1 MDSKT
6 STITRTASK
15 RQSLPVEQMDQDY
28 VIFRCVI
35 CNDHYINY
43 CIKTGS

>member
-6 STITRTASK
+6 PTITRTASK

-28 VIFRCVI
+28 V
-35 CNDHYINY
+35 YIPLCDLY
-43 CIKTGS
+43 